1 MKTDIKKITIEGRKV
16 WQWTNKEGRRI
27 ISRGYCRTKRD
38 AVNDALIVSGQ
49 NGKDQATRQ
58 GHAANTQHVE

>member
-16 WQWTNKEGRRI
+16 WQWTNKEGRKI

-49 NGKDQATRQ
+49 NKEAHQPSQSEA
-58 GHAANTQHVE
+58 

>member
-1 MKTDIKKITIEGRKV
+1 MKTDIKKIIIEGRKG

-38 AVNDALIVSGQ
+38 AVNDALIVSGH
-49 NGKDQATRQ
+49 NDSDQRRD
-58 GHAANTQHVE
+58 AAPAEK

>member
-27 ISRGYCRTKRD
+27 ISRGYCCTKRD
-38 AVNDALIVSGQ
+38 AVNDARIVSGQ
-49 NGKDQATRQ
+49 NPEIADR
-58 GHAANTQHVE
+58 

>member
-16 WQWTNKEGRRI
+16 WQWTNKEGQRI

-49 NGKDQATRQ
+49 NDKTEPQAP
-58 GHAANTQHVE
+58 

>member
-49 NGKDQATRQ
+49 NAPDEIPTGRGGD
-58 GHAANTQHVE
+58 G

>member
-49 NGKDQATRQ
+49 NAGVLA
-58 GHAANTQHVE
+58 HADEKTL

>member
-1 MKTDIKKITIEGRKV
+1 MKTDIKKITLEGRNV
-16 WQWTNKEGRRI
+16 WQWTNKEGCRI

-49 NGKDQATRQ
+49 NSESSNPARTEKD
-58 GHAANTQHVE
+58 

>member
-1 MKTDIKKITIEGRKV
+1 MKTDTKKITIEGRKV

-49 NGKDQATRQ
+49 NRQRGYRHGGK
-58 GHAANTQHVE
+58 GC

>member
-1 MKTDIKKITIEGRKV
+1 MKTDIKKIRLEGRKV

-27 ISRGYCRTKRD
+27 VSRGYCRTKRD

-49 NGKDQATRQ
+49 NRRKSGDGERQA
-58 GHAANTQHVE
+58 